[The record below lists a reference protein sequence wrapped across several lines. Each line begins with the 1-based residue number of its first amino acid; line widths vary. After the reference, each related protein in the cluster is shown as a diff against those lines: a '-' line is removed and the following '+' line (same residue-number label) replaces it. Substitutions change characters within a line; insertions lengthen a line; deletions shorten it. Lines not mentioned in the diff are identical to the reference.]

1 MYAVISTGGKQYKVA
16 ANDVISVE
24 KLPGAAGETIGFDD
38 VLMVGEGA
46 EATIGT
52 PLVDGA
58 RVEATILEQGRGPK
72 IIVFKKQRR
81 KGHRRKKGHR
91 QDLTVLRITDIQATG
106 AKAAKKKAAPEAA
119 AAPVEAA
126 APAEPAE
133 AEAKPKAKTAAP
145 KKTPATATTA
155 TTATKDADET
165 KTAKKAAPKK
175 AAAKKP
181 AAKQAAKPEA
191 TDGEETS

>member
-81 KGHRRKKGHR
+81 KGHRPKKGHR

-106 AKAAKKKAAPEAA
+106 AKAAKKQTAPEAA

-133 AEAKPKAKTAAP
+133 AEAKPKAKKAAP
-145 KKTPATATTA
+145 KKAPVT
-155 TTATKDADET
+155 DAGET

-181 AAKQAAKPEA
+181 AAKKAAKPEA
-191 TDGEETS
+191 TDSEETS

>member
-24 KLPGAAGETIGFDD
+24 KLPGEAGETIGFDD

-106 AKAAKKKAAPEAA
+106 AKAAEEKAAPEAA
-119 AAPVEAA
+119 AAPAEA
-126 APAEPAE
+126 APAAD
-133 AEAKPKAKTAAP
+133 AEAKPKAK
-145 KKTPATATTA
+145 
-155 TTATKDADET
+155 
-165 KTAKKAAPKK
+165 K
-175 AAAKKP
+175 AAAKK
-181 AAKQAAKPEA
+181 AAKPEA

>member
-1 MYAVISTGGKQYKVA
+1 VIRTGGKQYKVA

-24 KLPGAAGETIGFDD
+24 KLPGEAGETIGFDD

-81 KGHRRKKGHR
+81 KDYRRKHGHR
-91 QDLTVLRITDIQATG
+91 QEVTLLKITDIVTG
-106 AKAAKKKAAPEAA
+106 AAKPAKAKAKAEKLKAEAA
-119 AAPVEAA
+119 ATEATAEAPAAPQPVE
-126 APAEPAE
+126 
-133 AEAKPKAKTAAP
+133 
-145 KKTPATATTA
+145 
-155 TTATKDADET
+155 TKSED
-165 KTAKKAAPKK
+165 
-175 AAAKKP
+175 
-181 AAKQAAKPEA
+181 
-191 TDGEETS
+191 

>member
-1 MYAVISTGGKQYKVA
+1 MYAVIRTGGKQYKVA

-24 KLPGAAGETIGFDD
+24 KLPGEAGETIGFDD

-106 AKAAKKKAAPEAA
+106 AKPAKKQAAPEAA

-126 APAEPAE
+126 ATAEPAE
-133 AEAKPKAKTAAP
+133 AEAKPQ
-145 KKTPATATTA
+145 
-155 TTATKDADET
+155 
-165 KTAKKAAPKK
+165 AKKAAPKT

-181 AAKQAAKPEA
+181 ATKKAATKKAAKPA
-191 TDGEETS
+191 AADGEETS

>member
-1 MYAVISTGGKQYKVA
+1 MYAVIRTGGKQYKVA

-24 KLPGAAGETIGFDD
+24 KLPGEAGETIGFDD

-81 KGHRRKKGHR
+81 KGYRRKKGHR
-91 QDLTVLRITDIQATG
+91 QDLTVLRITDIQAAG
-106 AKAAKKKAAPEAA
+106 AKAAKKQAEAA

-126 APAEPAE
+126 VPAEPAK
-133 AEAKPKAKTAAP
+133 AEAKPQAKQATP
-145 KKTPATATTA
+145 KKVAAKTTA
-155 TTATKDADET
+155 TEDAGETKTAK

-181 AAKQAAKPEA
+181 TTKKAAKPET

>member
-38 VLMVGEGA
+38 VLMVGDGA
-46 EATIGT
+46 ETTIGT
-52 PLVDGA
+52 PHVDGA

-81 KGHRRKKGHR
+81 KNYRRTQGHR

-106 AKAAKKKAAPEAA
+106 AKAAKAA

-126 APAEPAE
+126 PAPETE
-133 AEAKPKAKTAAP
+133 AEAKPKAKKAAP
-145 KKTPATATTA
+145 KKAPAKTA
-155 TTATKDADET
+155 KDAGEA

-181 AAKQAAKPEA
+181 AAKKAAKPEA
-191 TDGEETS
+191 TDSEETS

>member
-1 MYAVISTGGKQYKVA
+1 MYAVIRTGGKQYKVA

-24 KLPGAAGETIGFDD
+24 KLPGEAGETIGFDD

-81 KGHRRKKGHR
+81 KGYRRKKGHR
-91 QDLTVLRITDIQATG
+91 QDLTVLRITDIQAAG
-106 AKAAKKKAAPEAA
+106 AEAAKKQAEAA

-133 AEAKPKAKTAAP
+133 VKPQAKKATP
-145 KKTPATATTA
+145 KKAATE
-155 TTATKDADET
+155 DAGET
-165 KTAKKAAPKK
+165 KTAKKP
-175 AAAKKP
+175 AAKK
-181 AAKQAAKPEA
+181 AAKPET